1 MKLDPKE
8 PPGRS
13 KRKARR
19 FAAEISELRAQGY
32 TFEAIRQAL
41 AQAGVQVSNATVQ
54 REAARAT
61 RLRSQ
66 AMPLAPCSRPDP
78 VLQGAAPPT
87 PTIPAGTTPQRPPDT
102 RTGLDLRSAKD
113 IAEAFTKAHI
123 SNPLVRAR
131 VNAKDVT

>member
-13 KRKARR
+13 TRKARR
-19 FAAEISELRAQGY
+19 FAAEISALRAQGY

-66 AMPLAPCSRPDP
+66 AMPMAPCSRPDQ
-78 VLQGAAPPT
+78 VLQGAAPPSDV
-87 PTIPAGTTPQRPPDT
+87 PGGTTPQRLTDT
-102 RTGLDLRSAKD
+102 RTDLDLRSAKD

-131 VNAKDVT
+131 VNTKDLT

>member
-13 KRKARR
+13 TRKARR
-19 FAAEISELRAQGY
+19 FAAEISELRDQGY

-66 AMPLAPCSRPDP
+66 TMPLAPCSRPDP
-78 VLQGAAPPT
+78 VLQGAAPPSHGPSGT
-87 PTIPAGTTPQRPPDT
+87 PPPRSPDT
-102 RTGLDLRSAKD
+102 RTASDLRSAKD

-131 VNAKDVT
+131 VNAKDLT

>member
-13 KRKARR
+13 TRKARR
-19 FAAEISELRAQGY
+19 FAAEISELRAHGY

-54 REAARAT
+54 REAARTT

-78 VLQGAAPPT
+78 VLQGAAPPNVA
-87 PTIPAGTTPQRPPDT
+87 PAGTPHQRRPDT
-102 RTGLDLRSAKD
+102 RAGLDLRSAKE
-113 IAEAFTKAHI
+113 IAEAFTEAHI